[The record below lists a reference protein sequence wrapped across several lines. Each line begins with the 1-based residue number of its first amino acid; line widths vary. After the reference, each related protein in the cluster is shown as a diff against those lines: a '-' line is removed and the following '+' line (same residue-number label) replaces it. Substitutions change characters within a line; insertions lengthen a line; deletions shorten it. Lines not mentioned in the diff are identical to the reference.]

1 MCLTDKPGAPWEPG
15 WRKVIM
21 TLPVYAIRL
30 RERGQLTL
38 PQAVR
43 KSLDLSAGVVL
54 TLVQIDNVLLLSRR
68 ESEIPELSQQFSVL
82 MQEAG
87 VSLAEL
93 LEGLDEE
100 RELIWKERLQ

>member
-1 MCLTDKPGAPWEPG
+1 
-15 WRKVIM
+15 M
-21 TLPVYAIRL
+21 TQPVYSIRL
-30 RERGQLTL
+30 RKRGQLTL

-43 KSLDLSAGVVL
+43 QSLTLSADVVL

-68 ESEIPELSQQFSVL
+68 ESEITELSQQFSVL
-82 MQEAG
+82 MQESG

-100 RELIWKERLQ
+100 RKLIWKERTQ

>member
-1 MCLTDKPGAPWEPG
+1 
-15 WRKVIM
+15 M
-21 TLPVYAIRL
+21 TQSVYSIRL

-43 KSLDLSAGVVL
+43 KSLALSADVVL
-54 TLVQIDNVLLLSRR
+54 TLVQIDNILLLSRR
-68 ESEIPELSQQFSVL
+68 EPEIHELSQQFSVL
-82 MQEAG
+82 MQESG

-100 RELIWKERLQ
+100 RKLIWKERTQ

>member
-1 MCLTDKPGAPWEPG
+1 
-15 WRKVIM
+15 M
-21 TLPVYAIRL
+21 TQPVYSIRL

-38 PQAVR
+38 PQTVR

-54 TLVQIDNVLLLSRR
+54 TLVQIDNILLLSRR

-82 MQEAG
+82 MQESG

-100 RELIWKERLQ
+100 RKLIWEERTL

>member
-1 MCLTDKPGAPWEPG
+1 
-15 WRKVIM
+15 M
-21 TLPVYAIRL
+21 TQPVYSIRL
-30 RERGQLTL
+30 RKRGQLTL

-43 KSLDLSAGVVL
+43 KSLALSADVVL
-54 TLVQIDNVLLLSRR
+54 TLVQIDDVLLLSRQK
-68 ESEIPELSQQFSVL
+68 SEIPELSQRLSVL

-100 RELIWKERLQ
+100 RKLIWKERTQ

>member
-1 MCLTDKPGAPWEPG
+1 MKN
-15 WRKVIM
+15 M
-21 TLPVYAIRL
+21 TQPVYSIRL
-30 RERGQLTL
+30 RKRGQLTL

-43 KSLDLSAGVVL
+43 QSLTLSADVVL

-82 MQEAG
+82 MQESG

-100 RELIWKERLQ
+100 RKLIWKERTQ